1 MYAGRIVAAGRTR
14 SGANAALYRVSSR
27 SFPNRQAVDLGG
39 RLAIVPR
46 EGHEGD
52 VYKNPYIAY
61 NCLRIADTFAIATNG
76 TQTDPVAEKIA
87 AGTAPRDALVQA
99 LSTLDYEKDD
109 YNTPRIAAVVPEA
122 GDEAWLGIVRHD
134 ALLVRAVPLVAG
146 RATWLST
153 YEGDEIQGPGGPQE
167 FDFDAGDALEAARFV
182 VTGGDFSKLT
192 NPVTSAAALA
202 TARGF
207 ELATFQVP

>member
-1 MYAGRIVAAGRTR
+1 MYAGRIVAVGRTR

-52 VYKNPYIAY
+52 VQKNPYIAY
-61 NCLRIADTFAIATNG
+61 NCLRIANSFAIATNG
-76 TQTDPVAEKIA
+76 TQTDPVAEKITS
-87 AGTAPRDALVQA
+87 GTGPRDALIQA
-99 LSTLDYEKDD
+99 LSTLDYERDD
-109 YNTPRIAAVVPEA
+109 YNTPRIASVVPRE

-134 ALLVRAVPLVAG
+134 ALIVRAVPLVAG
-146 RATWLST
+146 RAIWLST
-153 YEGDEIQGPGGPQE
+153 YEGNEIHGPGGPQE
-167 FDFDAGDALEAARFV
+167 LDFEAANAAEAARFV
-182 VTGGDFSKLT
+182 VSGGDFAKLT

-202 TARGF
+202 TPRGF
-207 ELATFQVP
+207 ELATYQLP